1 MQTPHAKKLNNAD
14 LYSFDSASTAADIV
28 ASTYNKLSAASS
40 LNPFADYVDAP
51 LLPPPTASAFRPPTS
66 AFGQPLQQPDGA
78 RPMTAVK
85 GAGYNSSKAASAA
98 PTPFDPLGLSA
109 TAAPPLVPRNITSPE
124 LQCKELEKHI
134 HKLLEESAAAMHDA
148 SPNLPLALEKAK
160 EAVKRERALNKQRE
174 KYALLD
180 TVNHDLSYAILF
192 NLANTYARC
201 GQVAEALNTYQLI
214 IRNKQYPHA
223 QRLRVNVGN
232 LYFAQ
237 GEYTQAVKAYR
248 MCLDHLAAIGMRE
261 VRGRVMSNVAV
272 CFLKLG
278 QYHDAIHTLEAIMDA
293 AIIDKTVKEAAGGGA
308 AGGGGRGSV
317 AGGAGGLVGCGD
329 VQTGFNLVVCYYALG
344 DKDKMKKG
352 FAGMLQLDE
361 ARELRE
367 EEEEED
373 DEDELLAKLTTDV
386 GNDSKKA
393 ETTPAASAAQLL
405 SYTDELTL
413 QRKERQK
420 RTQRYLIL
428 AARLIAPYI
437 EGSVAAGFDWVI
449 EQLRKPKV
457 SPSAAATGSGLDAY
471 GGFAS
476 HQLNELDASR
486 PGYPVSA
493 MHVLLAKG
501 ISYLHANNLPAAIE
515 VFRSFHSSTGAPAS
529 SASSALSSSSLIDHA
544 ATNLSF
550 LYFLEHDTAMA
561 EQYAEQALRHD
572 RYNAKALV
580 NKANILF
587 SQLDYTNSKELYLEA
602 IGVEADCVE
611 AIYNLGVVNKRMGA
625 LPDAV
630 QAFRKLHRLVPDD
643 TGVVW
648 QLGHTYELMG
658 DADSARDYYHQLV
671 TAVPSDPALL
681 AHLGDMYASAQDE
694 TNAYH
699 QYSDSHA
706 LLPTSVSV
714 LSWLGVWCVKNEMWD
729 EAVGYFESADA
740 VEGAWDVKWRLMI
753 ASCWRRMGDRDKA
766 RRMYELVYR
775 QDDSSVEAAKY
786 LQHMAREDGRE
797 AEAEQ
802 WANAMRRI
810 EQGKA
815 GTERERAS
823 SNAQS
828 AKLKPAEPMEE
839 EQKVRGPSVSP
850 VSSPKA
856 GGGGGGKG
864 GGGRAVLDTS
874 FTHELGPE
882 EKRQTINQGRAG
894 GDEGDEWGDGGLDD
908 DLLPL

>member
-1 MQTPHAKKLNNAD
+1 MQTPHTKKLNNAD

-85 GAGYNSSKAASAA
+85 GAGYNSSKAASA
-98 PTPFDPLGLSA
+98 TPAAFDPLGLSA
-109 TAAPPLVPRNITSPE
+109 TPAPPLVPRNITSPE

-134 HKLLEESAAAMHDA
+134 HKLLEESATLMHEPTN
-148 SPNLPLALEKAK
+148 PNLQLALDKAK

-180 TVNHDLSYAILF
+180 TVNHDLTYAILF

-201 GQVAEALNTYQLI
+201 GQTSEALNTYQLI

-232 LYFAQ
+232 LYFQQ
-237 GEYTQAVKAYR
+237 GDYTQAVKAYR

-261 VRGRVMSNVAV
+261 VRGRVMSNIAV

-293 AIIDKTVKEAAGGGA
+293 GIIDKTVKEAAGSGGVGGV
-308 AGGGGRGSV
+308 GGGGARGSV
-317 AGGAGGLVGCGD
+317 TGGLTGLVGCGD

-361 ARELRE
+361 VRELK
-367 EEEEED
+367 ED
-373 DEDELLAKLTTDV
+373 EDEDEDEDELLATLTADATAD
-386 GNDSKKA
+386 GKQSAN
-393 ETTPAASAAQLL
+393 TAASSAAQLL

-413 QRKERQK
+413 QRKERHK

-428 AARLIAPYI
+428 AARLIAPHI
-437 EGSVAAGFDWVI
+437 ESSVAAGFDWVI

-457 SPSAAATGSGLDAY
+457 SLASASAAGGGLDGY

-493 MHVLLAKG
+493 MHLLLAKG

-515 VFRSFHSSTGAPAS
+515 VFRSFHSST
-529 SASSALSSSSLIDHA
+529 SASSTTAASASSVSSSSFSSSSLIDHA

-550 LYFLEHDTAMA
+550 LYFLEHNTSMA

-587 SQLDYTNSKELYLEA
+587 STQDYSNAKELYLEA

-611 AIYNLGVVNKRMGA
+611 AIYNLGVVNKRMGS
-625 LPDAV
+625 LTDAV

-648 QLGHTYELMG
+648 QLGHVYELMG
-658 DADSARDYYHQLV
+658 DVDSARDYYHQLV
-671 TAVPSDPALL
+671 TAVPSDPSLL
-681 AHLGDMYASAQDE
+681 SHLGDMYAAVQDE

-699 QYSDSHA
+699 HYSDSHS

-766 RRMYELVYR
+766 RRMYELVWR
-775 QDDSSVEAAKY
+775 QDDGCVEAVKY
-786 LQHMAREDGRE
+786 LAHMAREDGRE
-797 AEAEQ
+797 QEAEQ
-802 WANAMRRI
+802 WQNVMRRI
-810 EQGKA
+810 EAGKT
-815 GTERERAS
+815 GTERERSTSTAAQ
-823 SNAQS
+823 AQS
-828 AKLKPAEPMEE
+828 AKLKVAEPMEE

-856 GGGGGGKG
+856 G
-864 GGGRAVLDTS
+864 RTVVDTS
-874 FTHELGPE
+874 FTS
-882 EKRQTINQGRAG
+882 RAG
-894 GDEGDEWGDGGLDD
+894 AGREAADDQPGTGGWG
-908 DLLPL
+908 

>member
-1 MQTPHAKKLNNAD
+1 MQTPHAKKLNHAD

-28 ASTYNKLSAASS
+28 ASTYNKLSAAASA
-40 LNPFADYVDAP
+40 NPFADYVDAP

-109 TAAPPLVPRNITSPE
+109 TPAPPLVPRNITSPE

-134 HKLLEESAAAMHDA
+134 HKLLEESATAMHDPTA
-148 SPNLPLALEKAK
+148 PNPQLALDKAK

-180 TVNHDLSYAILF
+180 TVNHDLTYAILF

-201 GQVAEALNTYQLI
+201 GQSTEALNTYQLI
-214 IRNKQYPHA
+214 IRNKQYPQA

-237 GEYTQAVKAYR
+237 GDYTQAVKAYR

-293 AIIDKTVKEAAGGGA
+293 GIIDKTVKEAAGGG
-308 AGGGGRGSV
+308 GSRGSV
-317 AGGAGGLVGCGD
+317 TSGSSGLVGCGD

-352 FAGMLQLDE
+352 FAGMLQLE
-361 ARELRE
+361 EVRELKE
-367 EEEEED
+367 DED
-373 DEDELLAKLTTDV
+373 DDDDDDDELLATLTADATS
-386 GNDSKKA
+386 NSK
-393 ETTPAASAAQLL
+393 AAANAAATSAAQLL

-413 QRKERQK
+413 QRKERHK
-420 RTQRYLIL
+420 RTQRYLVL
-428 AARLIAPYI
+428 AARLIAPHL
-437 EGSVAAGFDWVI
+437 ESSVAAGFDWVI

-457 SPSAAATGSGLDAY
+457 SPAASATGGGVDGY

-476 HQLNELDASR
+476 HQLSELDASR

-493 MHVLLAKG
+493 MHLLLAKG
-501 ISYLHANNLPAAIE
+501 IGYLHANNLPAAIE
-515 VFRSFHSSTGAPAS
+515 VFRSFHSSTAAAAAAAS
-529 SASSALSSSSLIDHA
+529 TAASASSFSSSSLIDHA

-550 LYFLEHDTAMA
+550 LYFLEHNTAMA

-587 SQLDYTNSKELYLEA
+587 STSDYSNAKELYLEA

-625 LPDAV
+625 LSDAV

-648 QLGHTYELMG
+648 QLGHVYELMG
-658 DADSARDYYHQLV
+658 DVDSARDYYHQLV
-671 TAVPSDPALL
+671 TAVPSDPSLL
-681 AHLGDMYASAQDE
+681 SHLGDMYASVQDE

-699 QYSDSHA
+699 HYSDSHG

-766 RRMYELVYR
+766 RRMYELVWR
-775 QDDSSVEAAKY
+775 QDDGCVEAVKY
-786 LQHMAREDGRE
+786 LAHMAREDGRE
-797 AEAEQ
+797 QEAEQ
-802 WANAMRRI
+802 WQNVMRRI
-810 EQGKA
+810 EAGKT
-815 GTERERAS
+815 GLERERATAS
-823 SNAQS
+823 THST
-828 AKLKPAEPMEE
+828 KLKAAEPMEE

-856 GGGGGGKG
+856 G
-864 GGGRAVLDTS
+864 RAVVDTS

-894 GDEGDEWGDGGLDD
+894 DDGDEWGDGGLDD

>member
-1 MQTPHAKKLNNAD
+1 M
-14 LYSFDSASTAADIV
+14 S
-28 ASTYNKLSAASS
+28 
-40 LNPFADYVDAP
+40 
-51 LLPPPTASAFRPPTS
+51 
-66 AFGQPLQQPDGA
+66 
-78 RPMTAVK
+78 
-85 GAGYNSSKAASAA
+85 
-98 PTPFDPLGLSA
+98 
-109 TAAPPLVPRNITSPE
+109 
-124 LQCKELEKHI
+124 
-134 HKLLEESAAAMHDA
+134 
-148 SPNLPLALEKAK
+148 
-160 EAVKRERALNKQRE
+160 
-174 KYALLD
+174 
-180 TVNHDLSYAILF
+180 
-192 NLANTYARC
+192 
-201 GQVAEALNTYQLI
+201 EALNTYQLI

-232 LYFAQ
+232 LYFQQ
-237 GEYTQAVKAYR
+237 GDYTQAVKAYR

-261 VRGRVMSNVAV
+261 VRGRVMSNIAV

-293 AIIDKTVKEAAGGGA
+293 GIIDKTVKEAAGS
-308 AGGGGRGSV
+308 GRGSV
-317 AGGAGGLVGCGD
+317 TGLTTGLVGCGD

-352 FAGMLQLDE
+352 LAGMLQLDE
-361 ARELRE
+361 VRGLKEDE
-367 EEEEED
+367 DD
-373 DEDELLAKLTTDV
+373 DEDEDALLATLTAD
-386 GNDSKKA
+386 A
-393 ETTPAASAAQLL
+393 TTADGKPSANTSTTSAAQLL

-413 QRKERQK
+413 QRKERHE
-420 RTQRYLIL
+420 RSQRYLVL
-428 AARLIAPYI
+428 AARLIAPHI
-437 EGSVAAGFDWVI
+437 ENSVAAGFDWVI

-457 SPSAAATGSGLDAY
+457 SPTTAAASGGADGY

-493 MHVLLAKG
+493 MHLLLAKG

-515 VFRSFHSSTGAPAS
+515 VFRSFHSSTNAPSANAAS
-529 SASSALSSSSLIDHA
+529 ASASSFSSSSLIDHA

-550 LYFLEHDTAMA
+550 LYFLEHNTAMA

-587 SQLDYTNSKELYLEA
+587 SAHDYTNAKELYLEA

-611 AIYNLGVVNKRMGA
+611 AIYNLGVVNKRMGT
-625 LPDAV
+625 LSDAA

-648 QLGHTYELMG
+648 QLGHVYELMG
-658 DADSARDYYHQLV
+658 DVDNARDYYHQLV
-671 TAVPSDPALL
+671 TAVPSDPSLL
-681 AHLGDMYASAQDE
+681 SHLGDMYASTQDE

-699 QYSDSHA
+699 HYSDSHS
-706 LLPTSVSV
+706 LLPTSLTV

-766 RRMYELVYR
+766 RRMYELVWR
-775 QDDSSVEAAKY
+775 QDDACVEAVKY
-786 LQHMAREDGRE
+786 LAHMAREDGRE
-797 AEAEQ
+797 QEAEQ
-802 WANAMRRI
+802 WQNVMRRI
-810 EQGKA
+810 EAGKT
-815 GTERERAS
+815 GTERERA
-823 SNAQS
+823 AGTEAKP
-828 AKLKPAEPMEE
+828 AKLKAAEPLEE

-850 VSSPKA
+850 VSTPKA
-856 GGGGGGKG
+856 GGGK
-864 GGGRAVLDTS
+864 RAVVDTS

-894 GDEGDEWGDGGLDD
+894 DDGDEWGDGGLDD

>member
-1 MQTPHAKKLNNAD
+1 MQTPHTKKLTHAD

-28 ASTYNKLSAASS
+28 ASTYNKLSAAAS
-40 LNPFADYVDAP
+40 LNPFADYIDAP

-85 GAGYNSSKAASAA
+85 GAGYNSSKAASANPA
-98 PTPFDPLGLSA
+98 PFDPLGLSSA
-109 TAAPPLVPRNITSPE
+109 PAPPLVPRNITSPE

-134 HKLLEESAAAMHDA
+134 HKLLEESAAAMHDPA
-148 SPNLPLALEKAK
+148 APNLQLALDKAK
-160 EAVKRERALNKQRE
+160 DAVKRERALNKQRE

-180 TVNHDLSYAILF
+180 TVNHDLTYAILF

-201 GQVAEALNTYQLI
+201 GQVSEALNTYQLI

-232 LYFAQ
+232 LYFQQ
-237 GEYTQAVKAYR
+237 GDYTQAVKAYR

-293 AIIDKTVKEAAGGGA
+293 GIIDKTVKEAAGSGA
-308 AGGGGRGSV
+308 ARGSV
-317 AGGAGGLVGCGD
+317 TGGSSGLVGCGD

-352 FAGMLQLDE
+352 LTGMLQLDE
-361 ARELRE
+361 VRELKEDEDE
-367 EEEEED
+367 EE
-373 DEDELLAKLTTDV
+373 DEDELLATLTADAV
-386 GNDSKKA
+386 NGGKPS
-393 ETTPAASAAQLL
+393 TTTSATSATSAAQLL
-405 SYTDELTL
+405 SYADELTL
-413 QRKERQK
+413 QRKERHK
-420 RTQRYLIL
+420 RTQRYLVL
-428 AARLIAPYI
+428 AARLIAPHI
-437 EGSVAAGFDWVI
+437 ESTVAAGFDWVI

-457 SPSAAATGSGLDAY
+457 SPTATAAGGLDGY

-493 MHVLLAKG
+493 MHLLLAKG

-515 VFRSFHSSTGAPAS
+515 VFRSFHSSTNASSATSSSS
-529 SASSALSSSSLIDHA
+529 SASSSSFSSSSLIDHA

-550 LYFLEHDTAMA
+550 LYFLEHNTAMA

-587 SQLDYTNSKELYLEA
+587 STSDYNNAKELYLEA

-625 LPDAV
+625 LTDAV

-648 QLGHTYELMG
+648 QLGHVYELMG
-658 DADSARDYYHQLV
+658 DVDNARDYYHQLV
-671 TAVPSDPALL
+671 TAVPSDPSLL
-681 AHLGDMYASAQDE
+681 SHLGDMYASVQDE

-699 QYSDSHA
+699 HYSDSHS
-706 LLPTSVSV
+706 LLPTSVNV

-766 RRMYELVYR
+766 RRMYELVWR
-775 QDDSSVEAAKY
+775 QDDACVEAVKY
-786 LQHMAREDGRE
+786 LAHMAREDGRE
-797 AEAEQ
+797 QEAEQ
-802 WANAMRRI
+802 WQNVMRRI
-810 EQGKA
+810 EAGKT
-815 GTERERAS
+815 GTERERATS
-823 SNAQS
+823 TTAQGQS
-828 AKLKPAEPMEE
+828 AKLKAAEPMEE

-850 VSSPKA
+850 VSSPKV
-856 GGGGGGKG
+856 
-864 GGGRAVLDTS
+864 GGGRTVVDTS

-894 GDEGDEWGDGGLDD
+894 DDGDEWGDGGLDD

>member
-1 MQTPHAKKLNNAD
+1 M
-14 LYSFDSASTAADIV
+14 
-28 ASTYNKLSAASS
+28 
-40 LNPFADYVDAP
+40 
-51 LLPPPTASAFRPPTS
+51 
-66 AFGQPLQQPDGA
+66 
-78 RPMTAVK
+78 
-85 GAGYNSSKAASAA
+85 
-98 PTPFDPLGLSA
+98 
-109 TAAPPLVPRNITSPE
+109 
-124 LQCKELEKHI
+124 
-134 HKLLEESAAAMHDA
+134 
-148 SPNLPLALEKAK
+148 
-160 EAVKRERALNKQRE
+160 KRERALNKQRE

-180 TVNHDLSYAILF
+180 TVNHDLTYAILF

-201 GQVAEALNTYQLI
+201 GQTTEALNTYQLI

-232 LYFAQ
+232 LYFQQ
-237 GEYTQAVKAYR
+237 GDYTQAVKAYR

-261 VRGRVMSNVAV
+261 VRGRVMSNIAV
-272 CFLKLG
+272 CFLKLA

-293 AIIDKTVKEAAGGGA
+293 GVIDKTVKEAAGGGA
-308 AGGGGRGSV
+308 GGGVGAGRGSL
-317 AGGAGGLVGCGD
+317 AGGMGGLVGCGD
-329 VQTGFNLVVCYYALG
+329 VQTGFNLIVCYYALG

-352 FAGMLQLDE
+352 LTGMLQLDE
-361 ARELRE
+361 VRELK
-367 EEEEED
+367 ED
-373 DEDELLAKLTTDV
+373 DDDEDEDELLASLSSDTAAANQSSTNNTT
-386 GNDSKKA
+386 SS
-393 ETTPAASAAQLL
+393 SAAQLL

-413 QRKERQK
+413 QRKERHK
-420 RTQRYLIL
+420 RTQRYLVL
-428 AARLIAPYI
+428 AARLIAPHI
-437 EGSVAAGFDWVI
+437 ESSVAAGFDWVI
-449 EQLRKPKV
+449 EKLRKPKV
-457 SPSAAATGSGLDAY
+457 SASAAVAGGGLDGY

-493 MHVLLAKG
+493 MHLLLAKG

-515 VFRSFHSSTGAPAS
+515 VFRSFHSSTSAAASAS
-529 SASSALSSSSLIDHA
+529 SASASSSFSSSSLIDHA

-550 LYFLEHDTAMA
+550 LYFLEHNTAMA

-587 SQLDYTNSKELYLEA
+587 STQDYTNAKELYLEA

-643 TGVVW
+643 SGVVW
-648 QLGHTYELMG
+648 QLGHVYELMG
-658 DADSARDYYHQLV
+658 DVDNARDYYHQLV
-671 TAVPSDPALL
+671 TAIPSDPSLL
-681 AHLGDMYASAQDE
+681 SHLGDMYASTQDE

-699 QYSDSHA
+699 HYSDSHG

-766 RRMYELVYR
+766 RRMYELVWR
-775 QDDSSVEAAKY
+775 QDDSCVEAVKY
-786 LQHMAREDGRE
+786 LAHMAREDGRE
-797 AEAEQ
+797 QEAEQ
-802 WANAMRRI
+802 WQSIMRRI
-810 EQGKA
+810 EAGKTA
-815 GTERERAS
+815 TERERSTA
-823 SNAQS
+823 NNTAAQPS
-828 AKLKPAEPMEE
+828 KLKTSEPMQEE

-850 VSSPKA
+850 VSSPK
-856 GGGGGGKG
+856 
-864 GGGRAVLDTS
+864 GGGRAVVDTS

-882 EKRQTINQGRAG
+882 ATRQTINQGRGAG